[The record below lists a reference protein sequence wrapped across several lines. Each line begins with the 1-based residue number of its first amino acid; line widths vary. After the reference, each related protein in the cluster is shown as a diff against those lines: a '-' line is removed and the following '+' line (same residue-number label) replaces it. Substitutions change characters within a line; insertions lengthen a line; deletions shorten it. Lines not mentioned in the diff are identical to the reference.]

1 MARARK
7 GKGVKQ
13 KLGFLI
19 YGAFGTGKSTM
30 ALGFARMK
38 REDGKPFRVLY
49 LDPEAGS
56 VDSYLDGLEE
66 EGINTDN
73 IYIVYTQSLKEVNEY
88 IKKTT
93 DNEDFYELDDNGD
106 ETDDIVL
113 DADGEPFRPDAIV
126 IDGATILYVSA
137 QQGLVNF
144 SKKRAEVRANSK
156 ELVGMAK
163 QVAIEGAGLEIKDYN
178 TLKFDGQNFILSLLE
193 SGKHFAVIT
202 RETDEKQTKET
213 SEKGNFTSVTTG
225 NKIPEGFKDLA
236 YNVKTVIRM
245 SEDDFGNIVAEI
257 KSKDRTNVHARGE
270 IIENPSLLD
279 WQVVIERGKGKK
291 DYILRNTLEEAVA
304 SEEARYINKEGM
316 PEETNNSS
324 ATSVKELQD
333 KIKGIVDTFT
343 PAKKKALK
351 PKLDKVGLTTK
362 YNTIDNIEDLQ
373 KFLSIVESN

>member
-1 MARARK
+1 
-7 GKGVKQ
+7 
-13 KLGFLI
+13 
-19 YGAFGTGKSTM
+19 
-30 ALGFARMK
+30 
-38 REDGKPFRVLY
+38 
-49 LDPEAGS
+49 
-56 VDSYLDGLEE
+56 
-66 EGINTDN
+66 
-73 IYIVYTQSLKEVNEY
+73 
-88 IKKTT
+88 
-93 DNEDFYELDDNGD
+93 
-106 ETDDIVL
+106 
-113 DADGEPFRPDAIV
+113 
-126 IDGATILYVSA
+126 
-137 QQGLVNF
+137 
-144 SKKRAEVRANSK
+144 
-156 ELVGMAK
+156 MAK

-178 TLKFDGQNFILSLLE
+178 TLKFDGQNLILSLLG

-213 SEKGNFTSVTTG
+213 SEKGNFTSVATG

-291 DYILRNTLEEAVA
+291 DYILRNTLEEAVVT
-304 SEEARYINKEGM
+304 EEARYINKEGM
-316 PEETNNSS
+316 SEETNNSS

-333 KIKGIVDTFT
+333 KIKGIVETFT